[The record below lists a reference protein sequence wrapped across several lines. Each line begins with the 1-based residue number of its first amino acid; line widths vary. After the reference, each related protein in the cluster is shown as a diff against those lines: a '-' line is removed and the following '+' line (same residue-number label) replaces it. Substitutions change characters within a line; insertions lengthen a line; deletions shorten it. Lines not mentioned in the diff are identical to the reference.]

1 MTWFHSTLYGFL
13 AGIADI
19 LPVSAPAHT
28 TLLKALMGENSVP
41 PLMQL
46 FMDIGIL
53 VALYYCCQNHIIRIM
68 RAVKLSRIPKRHRKR
83 PLDTRSLMELQM
95 LKYMVIPVV
104 LAFLFYSKVSVL
116 SASLLAMSGLLLVN
130 GILLYFPQ
138 FLPGGNKDARNMTP
152 VDSLLVG
159 FGGAAGVLP
168 GISSIGAASSLAIAR
183 GGDKRFSLDMA
194 MLLTLAVTVVRIMLD
209 IFGMFSTGVNMG
221 GFMGFLNAISAG
233 IAGFGGVFLGVKV
246 MRKLAERVGFGPFAY
261 YSWGAALYT
270 FILYITV

>member
-28 TLLKALMGENSVP
+28 TLLKALMGEGSVP
-41 PLMQL
+41 PAMQL
-46 FMDIGIL
+46 LMDIGIL
-53 VALYYCCQNHIIRIM
+53 VGLYYCCQTHIIRIL
-68 RAVKLSRIPKRHRKR
+68 RAVKLSRVPKRHRKR

-95 LKYMVIPVV
+95 FKYMVIPVA
-104 LAFLFYSKVSVL
+104 LALLFHSKVSGL
-116 SASLLAMSGLLLVN
+116 TQNLLAMSALLLVN

-152 VDSLLVG
+152 ADSLLVG
-159 FGGAAGVLP
+159 LGGAAGVLP
-168 GISSIGAASSLAIAR
+168 GISSIGAAGSLAIAR
-183 GGDKRFSLDMA
+183 GADKRFALDMA
-194 MLLTLAVTVVRIMLD
+194 LLLAMAVSAVRIVLD
-209 IFGMFSTGVNMG
+209 FFSIFSTGLNLG

-233 IAGFGGVFLGVKV
+233 AAAFGGVFLGVRF
-246 MRKLAERVGFGPFAY
+246 MRKMMEGKGFAPFAL
-261 YSWGAALYT
+261 YSWGAGLFA